1 MAYQAV
7 PSQTRRILFFC
18 SGDRSEAAPLLA
30 LLGESGEVSIV
41 TTMQE
46 AVAALEGQRF
56 DLILLGGSELLPA
69 SVATLP
75 FLPGA
80 LLDQLDHGVC
90 VVDRDGQM
98 IWENPK
104 LRFWVPEVREAI
116 RTAVSDVLSGY
127 PRVPSDSAHILPRQG
142 LALDV
147 GGEFFFELAVGPL
160 RGAEGE
166 VGWAVAIALDR
177 SRQRRLQEKINAID
191 AAGRE
196 LVRLDADAINRREV
210 PERLQLLQEKILK
223 YSHELLKF
231 DHLVIRVLDRPAN
244 RLETV
249 VAGGLSEEAK
259 ALEIYANPEG
269 NGISGYVAATG
280 RSYICDDI
288 LKDPRYLPGLEQA
301 RSSLTVPLWLND
313 QIVGTFNVES
323 DKPASFTEDD
333 RQMAEIFGRYI
344 AIALHMLQLL
354 VVERHTA
361 TGQVA
366 ADIGAELSVPLNEI
380 VAEVRRLAER
390 FADQSGLRQGL
401 EAILRNVSRARDVLS
416 SLSEGAPIAGLAP
429 PPPSGDPLLVG
440 KRVLVADDEDII
452 RETVVSVLAKAGA
465 RATPARDGN
474 EAVELI
480 MAQPFDLVLSD
491 IKMPHK
497 NGYEVF
503 GAVRN
508 RQPGCPVILITGFGY
523 DPTHSILYANKEGLA
538 GVLFKPF
545 KVEQLLEEI
554 RHALGG
560 TKKK

>member
-1 MAYQAV
+1 MPYQAV
-7 PSQTRRILFFC
+7 PPQTRKILFFW
-18 SGDRSEAAPLLA
+18 SGDRAEVSPLLA
-30 LLGESGEVSIV
+30 LLGESGDVSLV

-69 SVATLP
+69 SVAAMP

-90 VVDRDGQM
+90 VVDREGQM
-98 IWENPK
+98 LWCNPK
-104 LRFWVPEVREAI
+104 LRSYASEVQEAI
-116 RTAVSDVLSGY
+116 RSAAADVLAGY
-127 PRVPSDSAHILPRQG
+127 PRAPTDSAQVSPRQG
-142 LALDV
+142 LPLDV

-166 VGWAVAIALDR
+166 VDWAIAFALDR

-223 YSHELLKF
+223 YCHELLKF
-231 DHLVIRVLDRPAN
+231 DHLVIRVLDRRAN

-249 VAGGLSEEAK
+249 VAGGLSEEAQS
-259 ALEIYANPEG
+259 LELYASPEG

-354 VVERHTA
+354 VVERHTTA
-361 TGQVA
+361 GQLA
-366 ADIGAELSVPLNEI
+366 ADVAAELSVPLNEI
-380 VAEVRRLAER
+380 VAETQHLLER
-390 FADQSGLRQGL
+390 CADQGGLRQGL
-401 EAILRNVSRARDVLS
+401 EAILRNVGRAREVLS
-416 SLSEGAPIAGLAP
+416 SISEGAPLVGLAAP
-429 PPPSGDPLLVG
+429 PPSRDPLLAG

-452 RETVVSVLAKAGA
+452 RETVASVLTKAGA
-465 RATPARDGN
+465 KTTPARDGN
-474 EAVELI
+474 EALQLI
-480 MAQPFDLVLSD
+480 AAQPFDLVLSD

-503 GAVRN
+503 AAVRT
-508 RQPGCPVILITGFGY
+508 RQPACPVILITGFGY
-523 DPTHSILYANKEGLA
+523 DPNHSIVRASKEGLA

-545 KVEQLLEEI
+545 KVEQLLEEV

-560 TKKK
+560 PRK

>member
-7 PSQTRRILFFC
+7 PPQTRRVLFFW
-18 SGDRSEAAPLLA
+18 SGDRSEASPLLGA
-30 LLGESGEVSIV
+30 LGESADVSLV
-41 TTMQE
+41 TTLQE

-56 DLILLGGSELLPA
+56 DAIMLAGSEVLPA
-69 SVATLP
+69 SVAALP

-80 LLDQLDHGVC
+80 LLDQIDHAVC
-90 VVDRDGQM
+90 VVDRDGQ
-98 IWENPK
+98 IVWENPK
-104 LRFWVPEVREAI
+104 LRSYAGEVREAI
-116 RTAVSDVLSGY
+116 RTAAADVLAGY
-127 PRVPSDSAHILPRQG
+127 PRVPADGTQVSPRRG
-142 LALDV
+142 LTLDIDTR
-147 GGEFFFELAVGPL
+147 FSFELTVGPL
-160 RGAEGE
+160 RGGEGE
-166 VGWAVAIALDR
+166 VDWAVALALDK
-177 SRQRRLQEKINAID
+177 SRDRRLQAMINAID

-196 LVRLDADAINRREV
+196 LVRLDADALNRRDV
-210 PERLQLLQEKILK
+210 HERLQLLQEKILK
-223 YSHELLKF
+223 YCHELLKF
-231 DHLVIRVLDRPAN
+231 DHLVVRVLDRRAN

-259 ALEIYANPEG
+259 SLEIYASPEG

-288 LKDPRYLPGLEQA
+288 QKDPRYLPGLERA

-354 VVERHTA
+354 VVERNTTA
-361 TGQVA
+361 GQVA
-366 ADIGAELSVPLNEI
+366 ADVGAELSAPLNEI
-380 VAEVRRLAER
+380 AAEAQHLMER
-390 FADQSGLRQGL
+390 FPDQSVLRHGL
-401 EAILRNVSRARDVLS
+401 EAIVRNVGRAREALTS
-416 SLSEGAPIAGLAP
+416 ISEGAPITGLVPPAP
-429 PPPSGDPLLVG
+429 VRDPLLAG

-452 RETVVSVLAKAGA
+452 RETVASVLAKAGA
-465 RATPARDGN
+465 QTTAARDGD
-474 EAVELI
+474 EAVEQI

-503 GAVRN
+503 AAVRS

-523 DPTHSILYANKEGLA
+523 DPNHSIVRASKEGLA

-545 KVEQLLEEI
+545 KVEQLLDEV

-560 TKKK
+560 RKK